1 MEELW
6 GDREHEQERMGGWE
20 RVGGRL
26 KEGGARLLQYGAR
39 TRGCKVAIM
48 RTCRGP
54 RGAWCLRSVGNNE
67 HCSIQTLKEL
77 LILPRKFDWKH
88 HFRPPLSPNPVVHWF
103 WRKRKSCRALRGEQH

>member
-1 MEELW
+1 MEELR

-54 RGAWCLRSVGNNE
+54 RGA
-67 HCSIQTLKEL
+67 
-77 LILPRKFDWKH
+77 
-88 HFRPPLSPNPVVHWF
+88 
-103 WRKRKSCRALRGEQH
+103 